1 VRRQEKGN
9 CWNGFAAGVS
19 GNLERNSGLLIFTLF
34 DQKGALSLF
43 SIAVELDALTNIS
56 VDVSTLGMNVKVW

>member
-1 VRRQEKGN
+1 MRRQEKGN

-19 GNLERNSGLLIFTLF
+19 GNLECNCGLPILTLL
-34 DQKGALSLF
+34 DQKGALSLS

>member
-1 VRRQEKGN
+1 
-9 CWNGFAAGVS
+9 VS
-19 GNLERNSGLLIFTLF
+19 GNLERNSGLPILTLL
-34 DQKGALSLF
+34 DQKGALSLS